1 MRILK
6 DDSFLSK
13 SLFSKGKHAVCAAQ
27 SCPAL
32 CDPMDSSCQALLS
45 MGFPRQEHWSGL
57 PFPFP
62 GHLPD
67 AAVKLASL
75 TSPALAGEFFPTGV
89 TWKALKESIGDVTA
103 VRHRRFQG

>member
-32 CDPMDSSCQALLS
+32 CDPMDSSCQAPLS
-45 MGFPRQEHWSGL
+45 TGFPRQEHWSGL
-57 PFPFP
+57 PFPSP

-75 TSPALAGEFFPTGV
+75 ASPALAGGFFPTGV

-103 VRHRRFQG
+103 VRHRRFRG